1 LIKIK
6 KKARLVIFKEQLTDQ
21 EYDFDNFNFFHYKDS
36 SQTQL
41 SNKIAHNYQ
50 NEILNTPR
58 NNEHNQ
64 ILQPYQ
70 PKLLQSGQHQQ
81 LQANTTTNPYKEDLF
96 SLSTN
101 SLTSLNR
108 HQTNY
113 QNAQQQL
120 SSNSL
125 NDLSRPQ
132 APFSYQMQQQQ
143 QQQNFQ
149 PVFNLA
155 NSESNGSSKSNSQN
169 SLNSSHKSDNLQQKI
184 QQANAAISNKLPTNS
199 TTSTSN
205 NLQPVSTQE
214 FQHQLRMSKES
225 DEINE
230 NNNLNKLK
238 KCGDNLDYLKRYN
251 SQKAQEF
258 DLNAKEQATRSGDE
272 NSDEEDEYEEEDEEE
287 DDDDDDD
294 INNDKSEC
302 ENVFGTALKDL
313 KQNKNWQQSIIVNS
327 SNQSTFIDNGK
338 NSAPLS
344 SKNALSS
351 PRGFQQPSSEST
363 SMYLSDTS
371 QLPKFNY
378 VSLLLDE
385 YCDKNTSINTEALA
399 FKYLKQN
406 PSNSGVSTTSNTT
419 TCNYESFNLNTSY
432 FPTNPINT
440 FLLDTQSSS
449 STLGVNQQQFQF
461 YQNSFQSNEKEIKSS
476 ATPNQRLILNTNH
489 QKNADLLPSQ
499 ILSVKSKTETLNKN
513 SKNENCKMNKN
524 DASSA
529 DESENSEEASSS
541 DGDGEVWLFGKPKSG
556 PMVHNKFLD
565 KPDTR
570 SAQNQTNK
578 NLQDNVKKSI
588 PLPPLP
594 SSQSSV
600 KQKQRKKLQ
609 IQQKRNST
617 GAATNING
625 KQKDFS
631 DQDEDVDRDVTTVL
645 DIEKLKR
652 LPKLL

>member
-1 LIKIK
+1 
-6 KKARLVIFKEQLTDQ
+6 
-21 EYDFDNFNFFHYKDS
+21 
-36 SQTQL
+36 
-41 SNKIAHNYQ
+41 
-50 NEILNTPR
+50 
-58 NNEHNQ
+58 
-64 ILQPYQ
+64 
-70 PKLLQSGQHQQ
+70 LLQSGQHQQ
-81 LQANTTTNPYKEDLF
+81 LQGNTTTNRQDVNPYKEDLF
-96 SLSTN
+96 SQSTN

-108 HQTNY
+108 QQTNY
-113 QNAQQQL
+113 QNAQQQQL

-125 NDLSRPQ
+125 NDLSRPH
-132 APFSYQMQQQQ
+132 APFSYQMQQQQQQ

-184 QQANAAISNKLPTNS
+184 QQVNAAISNKLPTNN
-199 TTSTSN
+199 TTSN
-205 NLQPVSTQE
+205 NNNLLPVSTQE

-238 KCGDNLDYLKRYN
+238 KSAENLDYLKRYN

-272 NSDEEDEYEEEDEEE
+272 NSDEEEEDEYEEEDEEE
-287 DDDDDDD
+287 DDDDD
-294 INNDKSEC
+294 NNDKSEC

-313 KQNKNWQQSIIVNS
+313 KHSKNWQQSIIVNS
-327 SNQSTFIDNGK
+327 SNQSTFIDNAK

-344 SKNALSS
+344 SKNTLSS
-351 PRGFQQPSSEST
+351 PRGFQQPNPEST
-363 SMYLSDTS
+363 SVYLSDTS

-419 TCNYESFNLNTSY
+419 TCNYESFNINTSY

-440 FLLDTQSSS
+440 FLLDSQSSS
-449 STLGVNQQQFQF
+449 SSLAANQQQFQF
-461 YQNSFQSNEKEIKSS
+461 YQNSFQANEKETKSS
-476 ATPNQRLILNTNH
+476 STPNQRLILNTNH

-499 ILSVKSKTETLNKN
+499 ILSVKSKAESLNKN
-513 SKNENCKMNKN
+513 SNNENCKINTK

-578 NLQDNVKKSI
+578 NFQDNIKKSV

-600 KQKQRKKLQ
+600 KPKQRKKLQ

-617 GAATNING
+617 GAATNANG